1 MKFGKNVTRA
11 KSVDETRFYLLHLG
25 LLREY
30 LELEF
35 SGVKDNLNFPY
46 DIEKIIDDWVLLC
59 FMVGN
64 DFIPHL
70 PNLHISS
77 NALPILYKTY
87 MAVLPSL
94 SGYMNE
100 AGKLNLERFEQF
112 MRKLGEVDRDLF
124 REHYSDLKGFEANYV
139 RAFFCSN
146 SYTFYQ
152 IHLIYLQNN
161 DETFGADL
169 EPGNKD
175 ADLD

>member
-1 MKFGKNVTRA
+1 MKFGKNVKRA

-35 SGVKDNLNFPY
+35 YSVKDKLEFAY
-46 DIEKIIDDWVLLC
+46 DIEKLIDDWILLC

-87 MAVLPSL
+87 MDVLPTL
-94 SGYMNE
+94 NGYINE
-100 AGKLNLERFEQF
+100 AGKLNLERLEKF
-112 MRKLGEVDRDLF
+112 MKKLGEVDRDLF
-124 REHYSDLKGFEANYV
+124 KEHYADLKGLEGHYV
-139 RAFFCSN
+139 S
-146 SYTFYQ
+146 FY
-152 IHLIYLQNN
+152 I
-161 DETFGADL
+161 L
-169 EPGNKD
+169 EHKLLNEC
-175 ADLD
+175 